1 MTYFGILQTLK
12 VCAVVSCILQKR
24 KVYGHRIYKCEIR
37 YIYKCKSLGELTS
50 ASREDKSLYFRSKL
64 VSSTPRPFGEITV
77 LGLIKCR
84 QKQKKKDDKTHQSLV
99 QRSLRIGRGRFK
111 GWWEMQFI
119 FHGSAGLYVFP
130 SQLSWGLRS
139 SECCQLRHTRRH
151 CLLQKALFI
160 I

>member
-84 QKQKKKDDKTHQSLV
+84 QKQKKKRRQN
-99 QRSLRIGRGRFK
+99 
-111 GWWEMQFI
+111 
-119 FHGSAGLYVFP
+119 P
-130 SQLSWGLRS
+130 SVLSSKKPQGMMGNAVYLPWKCGPLCIPLS
-139 SECCQLRHTRRH
+139 TILGTQE
-151 CLLQKALFI
+151 
-160 I
+160 

>member
-84 QKQKKKDDKTHQSLV
+84 QKQKKKTTKPIS
-99 QRSLRIGRGRFK
+99 
-111 GWWEMQFI
+111 
-119 FHGSAGLYVFP
+119 P
-130 SQLSWGLRS
+130 
-139 SECCQLRHTRRH
+139 
-151 CLLQKALFI
+151 
-160 I
+160 